1 MSSAQ
6 TSQQNLVEYLLTV
19 DTPTLCNAIEQLKLR
34 PRHEGFTPLGIRSLF
49 PEMGRMCGWAVTAQ
63 VETVS
68 QSWPAGREVFGE
80 LFRAVSA
87 SVKPV
92 VVAFQEVGAH
102 AGLSAHSGEVMATIF
117 QRLGGVGLVTDS
129 GVRDIDEVRAL
140 GFQYF
145 ARGTVASHA
154 NFRIVRVNVPIQVG
168 GMMVRPGSLLHGDIN
183 GLVEVPE
190 QKRDQLAA
198 AVEGVRTSEGP
209 LMEYVRSAEFD
220 LEQLIRRFFH

>member
-6 TSQQNLVEYLLTV
+6 ASQSALVEYLLTV
-19 DTPTLCNAIEQLKLR
+19 DTPTLCNAIEELALR
-34 PRHEGFTPLGIRSLF
+34 PRHEGFTPRGIRSLF
-49 PEMGRMCGWAVTAQ
+49 PEMGRICGWAVTAQ

-68 QSWPAGREVFGE
+68 ESWLAGREVFGE
-80 LFRAVSA
+80 LFRAASA
-87 SVKPV
+87 SSKPV

-102 AGLSAHSGEVMATIF
+102 AELSAHCGEVMATIF
-117 QRLGGVGLVTDS
+117 KRLGAVGLVTDG
-129 GVRDIDEVRAL
+129 GVRDMDEVRAL

-154 NFRIVRVNVPIQVG
+154 NFRIVLANVPIQVG
-168 GMMVRPGSLLHGDIN
+168 GMMVRPGALLHGDIN

-198 AVEGVRTSEGP
+198 AVEKVRTTEGP
-209 LMEYVRSAEFD
+209 LLEYVRSTEFD

>member
-6 TSQQNLVEYLLTV
+6 TSQSALVEYLLTV
-19 DTPTLCNAIEQLKLR
+19 DTPTLCNAIEQLTLR
-34 PRHEGFTPLGIRSLF
+34 PRHEGFTPRGIRSLF
-49 PEMGRMCGWAVTAQ
+49 PEMGRICGWAVTAQ

-68 QSWPAGREVFGE
+68 ESWLAGREGFGE
-80 LFRAVSA
+80 LFRAASA
-87 SVKPV
+87 SSKPV

-102 AGLSAHSGEVMATIF
+102 AELSAHCGEVMATIF
-117 QRLGGVGLVTDS
+117 KRLGAVGLVTDG
-129 GVRDIDEVRAL
+129 GVRDMDEVRAL

-154 NFRIVRVNVPIQVG
+154 NFRIVRANVPIQVG
-168 GMMVRPGSLLHGDIN
+168 GMMVRPGALLHGDIN

-198 AVEGVRTSEGP
+198 AVEKVRSTEGP

>member
-6 TSQQNLVEYLLTV
+6 TSQSALVEYLLTV
-19 DTPTLCNAIEQLKLR
+19 DTPTLCNAIEQLTLR
-34 PRHEGFTPLGIRSLF
+34 PRNEGFTPRGIRSLF
-49 PEMGRMCGWAVTAQ
+49 PEMGRICGWAVTAQ

-68 QSWPAGREVFGE
+68 ESWLAGREVFGE
-80 LFRAVSA
+80 LFRAA
-87 SVKPV
+87 STSSKPV

-102 AGLSAHSGEVMATIF
+102 AELSAHCGEVMATIF
-117 QRLGGVGLVTDS
+117 KRLGAVGLVTDG
-129 GVRDIDEVRAL
+129 GVRDMDEVRAL

-154 NFRIVRVNVPIQVG
+154 NFRIVRANVPIQVG
-168 GMMVRPGSLLHGDIN
+168 GMMVRQGALLHGDIN

-198 AVEGVRTSEGP
+198 AVEKVRSTEGP